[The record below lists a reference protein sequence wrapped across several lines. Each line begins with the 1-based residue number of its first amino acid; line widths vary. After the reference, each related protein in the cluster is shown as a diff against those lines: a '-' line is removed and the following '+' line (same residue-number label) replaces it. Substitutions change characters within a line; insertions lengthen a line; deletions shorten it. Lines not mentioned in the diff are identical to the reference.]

1 MATHRG
7 NTMHLMEAAASFL
20 IQNKGANP
28 SMAVHRYLFSAPRNL
43 PEKAQQAQQLPAVS
57 LEFNA
62 EYYMLHTALF
72 ECSIC

>member
-28 SMAVHRYLFSAPRNL
+28 SMALHRYLFSAPRNL
-43 PEKAQQAQQLPAVS
+43 PEKAQQAQQLPVQCGILYA
-57 LEFNA
+57 A
-62 EYYMLHTALF
+62 AHGP
-72 ECSIC
+72 I